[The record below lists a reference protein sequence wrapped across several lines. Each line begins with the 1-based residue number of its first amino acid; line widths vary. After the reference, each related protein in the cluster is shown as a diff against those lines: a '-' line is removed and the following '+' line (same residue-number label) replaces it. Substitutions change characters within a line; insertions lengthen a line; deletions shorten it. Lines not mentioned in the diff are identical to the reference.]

1 MGQTG
6 QEGAAQAVES
16 PPPGRD
22 EIAAS
27 FLADERKL
35 IAQLRVQATRTVEE
49 RLRIAELAAR
59 LVRAAR
65 ASRHEHGGVDAFM
78 HEYGLTSEEGVILMC
93 LAEALLRIPDK
104 DTADALIA
112 EKIGEG
118 QWEKHLGASDSLFVN
133 ASTFGLMLT
142 GRLVRLAGERGAG
155 PAGILKRLVARSGEP
170 LIRQALRQAMKILG
184 DNFVLGRT
192 IKEALARAAPY
203 EARGYRFS
211 YDMLGE
217 RAKTAADAERYF
229 TRYMTAITAIGAA
242 KGPGPSDFHALMA
255 RPSVSVK
262 LSALHPRFEP
272 GKEARLRGELL
283 PRLVALAV
291 AARR

>member
-1 MGQTG
+1 MRQVG
-6 QEGAAQAVES
+6 EVCAAQTAAEGPV
-16 PPPGRD
+16 PARD
-22 EIAAS
+22 EIAAL
-27 FLADERKL
+27 FLADEGEL
-35 IAQLRVQATRTVEE
+35 ISTLRGKAAAAPDARPAVA
-49 RLRIAELAAR
+49 ALAAK

-142 GRLVRLAGERGAG
+142 GRLVRLAGDRGAG

-170 LIRQALRQAMKILG
+170 FIRQALRQAMKILG

-192 IKEALARAAPY
+192 IKEALARAVAY
-203 EARGYRFS
+203 EAKGYRFS

-217 RAKTAADAERYF
+217 RAKTAADAERYLA
-229 TRYMTAITAIGAA
+229 RYMAAIAA
-242 KGPGPSDFHALMA
+242 M
-255 RPSVSVK
+255 
-262 LSALHPRFEP
+262 
-272 GKEARLRGELL
+272 
-283 PRLVALAV
+283 
-291 AARR
+291 

>member
-1 MGQTG
+1 MHQVG
-6 QEGAAQAVES
+6 EERAAQVPGES
-16 PPPGRD
+16 PAPARD
-22 EIAAS
+22 EIAAL
-27 FLADERKL
+27 FLADE
-35 IAQLRVQATRTVEE
+35 
-49 RLRIAELAAR
+49 AELVWSLRDKAAAAPGER
-59 LVRAAR
+59 PAVARLAAKLVRAAR

-192 IKEALARAAPY
+192 IKEALARAVPY

-229 TRYMTAITAIGAA
+229 TLFRS
-242 KGPGPSDFHALMA
+242 PPSIHA
-255 RPSVSVK
+255 SS
-262 LSALHPRFEP
+262 
-272 GKEARLRGELL
+272 
-283 PRLVALAV
+283 
-291 AARR
+291 